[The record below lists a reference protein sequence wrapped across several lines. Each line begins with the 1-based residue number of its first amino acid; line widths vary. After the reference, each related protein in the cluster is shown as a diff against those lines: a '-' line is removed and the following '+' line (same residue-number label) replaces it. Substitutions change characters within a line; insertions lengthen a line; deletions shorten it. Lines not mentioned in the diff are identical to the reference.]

1 VDLPYRDVLRQ
12 REFRLFISA
21 RTVSQLGNYA
31 SITVIAFAVLSI
43 GAGAGGVGLVL
54 GAESLAMAVLL
65 LLGGVLG
72 DRMSQR
78 RLLVSAD
85 LSRFLT
91 QGLTAA
97 LVLAGVARLWELVI
111 LQFLSGAASGIV
123 VSSIYAISQETVPER
138 LRKDNNALQS
148 LVLSVCTVVGPGL
161 GALVTAVSSPGG
173 ALAADACS
181 FLVSAALLSRLRVG
195 GERGEAGENAFANM
209 RQGWHEFRRRRW
221 LWSVTVL
228 CGVSV
233 LVVYAPMMA
242 PGPVVA
248 RHWLGGVNAWAA
260 IVAAM
265 GIGGIVA
272 GIVAVRIHPAKPLA
286 WVVWGSISWLP
297 VLPLLAFH
305 APVWSIAA
313 AAALFGFDTAM
324 YWTFWGTIVQQ
335 RVPKDVLARVNSFD
349 SLGIYGPSPVAYFL
363 IGPVVALL
371 GVSGTL
377 LTGGVILT
385 IAVVAVGLVPEI
397 RTFTDLDH
405 APSTRHSSPQPDV
418 SNAGQDSSVA

>member
-1 VDLPYRDVLRQ
+1 VRLPYSDVLRQ

-78 RLLVSAD
+78 RLLVYGD
-85 LSRFLT
+85 LFRFLT

-97 LVLAGVARLWELVI
+97 VLLAGVAQLWELVI
-111 LQFLSGAASGIV
+111 LQLLSGAASGIV
-123 VSSIYAISQETVPER
+123 VPSIYAISQETVPEP

-148 LVLSVCTVVGPGL
+148 LVLAVSTVAGPGL
-161 GALVTAVSSPGG
+161 GALITALSSPGA
-173 ALAADACS
+173 ALAVDAGS
-181 FLVSAALLSRLRVG
+181 FLVSAVLLSRLRVG
-195 GERGEAGENAFANM
+195 SERGEAGENAFANM
-209 RQGWHEFRRRRW
+209 RQGWREFRQRRW

-233 LVVYAPMMA
+233 LVVYAPIMA
-242 PGPVVA
+242 LGPIVA
-248 RHWLGGVNAWAA
+248 KQSLGGVSAWAV
-260 IVAAM
+260 ILAAM
-265 GIGGIVA
+265 GVGGIVA
-272 GIVAVRIHPAKPLA
+272 GIVVTWMHPVRPMI
-286 WVVWGSISWLP
+286 WVVWGCVLWLP
-297 VLPLLAFH
+297 VVVLLAFH
-305 APVWSIAA
+305 APVWSIAV
-313 AAALFGFDTAM
+313 AAALFGFDNAL

-363 IGPVVALL
+363 LGPVVALL
-371 GVSGTL
+371 GVKGTL
-377 LTGGVILT
+377 LAGGIILT
-385 IAVVAVGLVPEI
+385 LSIVAVGLVPEI
-397 RTFTDLDH
+397 RTFTDLD
-405 APSTRHSSPQPDV
+405 RESS
-418 SNAGQDSSVA
+418 AGQASPVPEEPSVS

>member
-1 VDLPYRDVLRQ
+1 MRLPYRDVLAE

-31 SITVIAFAVLSI
+31 SLTVIAFAVLST

-72 DRMSQR
+72 DRMSR
-78 RLLVSAD
+78 RHILVLAD

-97 LVLAGVARLWELVI
+97 LVLAGVAHLWELVI

-123 VSSIYAISQETVPER
+123 VPSIYAISQETVPER
-138 LRKDNNALQS
+138 LRKDNNAMQS
-148 LVLSVCTVVGPGL
+148 LVLAVCTVVGPGL
-161 GALVTAVSSPGG
+161 GALLTAVSSPGG
-173 ALAADACS
+173 ALAADAFS
-181 FLVSAALLSRLRVG
+181 FLVSAVLLSRLRVG
-195 GERGEAGENAFANM
+195 SQRGEAAENAFANM
-209 RQGWHEFRRRRW
+209 RQGWHEFSRRRW

-228 CGVSV
+228 SGVSV
-233 LVVYAPMMA
+233 LVVYAPIMA
-242 PGPVVA
+242 LGPVVA
-248 RHWLGGVNAWAA
+248 RQWLGGVSAWAA
-260 IVAAM
+260 ILAAM

-272 GIVAVRIHPAKPLA
+272 GVVAAWVHPAKPLA
-286 WVVWGSISWLP
+286 WVVWGSILWLP
-297 VLPLLAFH
+297 VIPLLAFH

-313 AAALFGFDTAM
+313 AAALMGFSNTL
-324 YWTFWGTIVQQ
+324 YWTFWGTTVQQ

-363 IGPVVALL
+363 IGPAVALL
-371 GVSGTL
+371 GVSGIL
-377 LTGGVILT
+377 LGGAVILT
-385 IAVVAVGLVPEI
+385 VTMVAVGLVPEV
-397 RTFTDLDH
+397 RTFTDLDRGRL
-405 APSTRHSSPQPDV
+405 SD
-418 SNAGQDSSVA
+418 GDSAAVMSG

>member
-1 VDLPYRDVLRQ
+1 VRLPYRDVLRQ

-31 SITVIAFAVLSI
+31 SMTVIAFAVLAT

-54 GAESLAMAVLL
+54 GAESLAMTVLL

-72 DRMSQR
+72 DRMPRR

-97 LVLAGVARLWELVI
+97 LVLAGVAQLWELMI

-123 VSSIYAISQETVPER
+123 VPSIYAISQETVPAR
-138 LRKDNNALQS
+138 LRKDNNAMQS
-148 LVLSVCTVVGPGL
+148 LVAAVSTAVGPGL
-161 GALVTAVSSPGG
+161 GALLTAVSSPGG
-173 ALAADACS
+173 ALAADAFS
-181 FLVSAALLSRLRVG
+181 FLVSAVLLSRLRVG
-195 GERGEAGENAFANM
+195 SQRGEATENAFANL

-228 CGVSV
+228 SGLSV
-233 LVVYAPMMA
+233 LVEYAPIMA
-242 PGPVVA
+242 LGPVVA
-248 RHWLGGVNAWAA
+248 RQWLSGVSAWAA
-260 IVAAM
+260 ILAAM

-272 GIVAVRIHPAKPLA
+272 GAVAAWMHPAKPLA
-286 WVVWGSISWLP
+286 WVVWGSILWLP

-305 APVWSIAA
+305 APVWAIAV
-313 AAALFGFDTAM
+313 AAALFGFDNTL

-335 RVPKDVLARVNSFD
+335 RVPKGVLARVNSFD

-363 IGPVVALL
+363 IGPAVALL

-385 IAVVAVGLVPEI
+385 VAMVAVGLVPEV
-397 RTFTDLDH
+397 RTFTDLDRE
-405 APSTRHSSPQPDV
+405 PSTLQAPPLSEQP
-418 SNAGQDSSVA
+418 NAS

>member
-1 VDLPYRDVLRQ
+1 MRLPYRDVLAE

-31 SITVIAFAVLSI
+31 SLTVIAFAVLST

-72 DRMSQR
+72 DRMSRR
-78 RLLVSAD
+78 RLLVLAD

-97 LVLAGVARLWELVI
+97 LVLAGVAHLWELVI

-123 VSSIYAISQETVPER
+123 VPSIYAISQETVPER
-138 LRKDNNALQS
+138 LRKDNNAMQS
-148 LVLSVCTVVGPGL
+148 LVLAVCTVVGPGL
-161 GALVTAVSSPGG
+161 GALLTAVSSPGG
-173 ALAADACS
+173 ALAADAFS
-181 FLVSAALLSRLRVG
+181 FLVSAVLLSRLRVG
-195 GERGEAGENAFANM
+195 SQRGEAAENAFANM

-228 CGVSV
+228 SGVSV
-233 LVVYAPMMA
+233 LVVYAPIMA
-242 PGPVVA
+242 LGPVVA
-248 RHWLGGVNAWAA
+248 RQWLGGVSAWAA
-260 IVAAM
+260 ILAAM

-272 GIVAVRIHPAKPLA
+272 GVVAAWVHPAKPLA
-286 WVVWGSISWLP
+286 WVVWGSILWLP
-297 VLPLLAFH
+297 VIPLLAFH

-313 AAALFGFDTAM
+313 AAALMGFSNTL
-324 YWTFWGTIVQQ
+324 YWTFWGTTVQQ

-363 IGPVVALL
+363 IGPAVALL
-371 GVSGTL
+371 GVSGIL
-377 LTGGVILT
+377 LGGAVILT
-385 IAVVAVGLVPEI
+385 VTMVAVGLVPEV
-397 RTFTDLDH
+397 RTFTDLDRGRL
-405 APSTRHSSPQPDV
+405 SD
-418 SNAGQDSSVA
+418 GDSAAVMSG

>member
-1 VDLPYRDVLRQ
+1 MRLPYRDVLGH
-12 REFRLFISA
+12 REFRLFIGA

-31 SITVIAFAVLSI
+31 SITVIAFAVLST

-54 GAESLAMAVLL
+54 GAESLAMTVLL

-72 DRMSQR
+72 DRVPQR
-78 RLLVSAD
+78 LLLVSAD
-85 LSRFLT
+85 LSRFVT

-97 LVLAGVARLWELVI
+97 LLLAGVAQLWELMI

-123 VSSIYAISQETVPER
+123 VPSIYAISQETAPAR
-138 LRKDNNALQS
+138 LRKDNNAMQS
-148 LVLSVCTVVGPGL
+148 LVAAVSTVVGPGL
-161 GALVTAVSSPGG
+161 GALLTAVSSPGG
-173 ALAADACS
+173 ALAADAFS
-181 FLVSAALLSRLRVG
+181 FLVSAVLLSRLRVG
-195 GERGEAGENAFANM
+195 SQRGEAAENAFANV

-228 CGVSV
+228 SGVSV
-233 LVVYAPMMA
+233 LVVYAPIMA
-242 PGPVVA
+242 LGPVVA
-248 RHWLGGVNAWAA
+248 RQWLGGISAWAA
-260 IVAAM
+260 ILAAM

-272 GIVAVRIHPAKPLA
+272 GVAAAWMHPAKPLT
-286 WVVWGSISWLP
+286 WVVWGSILWLP

-313 AAALFGFDTAM
+313 AAALFGFDNTLF
-324 YWTFWGTIVQQ
+324 WTFWGTTVQQ

-371 GVSGTL
+371 RVSGTL
-377 LTGGVILT
+377 LAGGVILT
-385 IAVVAVGLVPEI
+385 AAVVVVGLVPEV
-397 RTFTDLDH
+397 RTFTDLDRES
-405 APSTRHSSPQPDV
+405 STRQAPPLPE
-418 SNAGQDSSVA
+418 